1 MASLT
6 RSLGES
12 SDPKQPIK
20 VAIIDDDDNYRSLMT
35 RTVDESPDLESV
47 GSYGGGE
54 EALKAIPSSASE
66 VVLIDVR
73 MPGISGMECARQ
85 LRNVRPHLVIIMI
98 SGFDHPDTLAQA
110 LKAGADAY
118 LTKPFSIA
126 GFLQTL
132 TVCPRYLKLGAK
144 ETDAPQTFLFTPKK
158 ETPEPTATTS
168 SSLSESGHS
177 LDNAIQPQG
186 STLDPKGGRMLDD
199 PTTHKALWR
208 MVMTLE
214 QNFHTRQDLLQEASI
229 HFWLLERHH
238 PGQRLGWYLRGVR
251 FYLHHLRN
259 SGHSVDSPKRRGSQV
274 SFADNWGEW
283 EPWRNNL
290 EFDEGIIAEVH
301 ARDILYLL
309 ANRLEPID
317 QEILYALAEGF
328 GLREIARKLHVTH
341 PFVRRHRLQIASLA
355 IKLGVMP
362 TSANSLSHI
371 SSKESKS
378 AKV

>member
-6 RSLGES
+6 RLAGES
-12 SDPKQPIK
+12 GNRKEPIK
-20 VAIIDDDDNYRSLMT
+20 VAIIDDDEDYRSLMA
-35 RTVDESPDLESV
+35 RALDQSPELESV
-47 GSYGGGE
+47 GSFSGGE
-54 EALKAIPSSASE
+54 EALKGIPSSASE

-73 MPGISGMECARQ
+73 MPGMSGMECTRQ
-85 LRNVRPHLVIIMI
+85 LRNVRPGLVIIMI

-110 LKAGADAY
+110 LEAGADAY
-118 LTKPFSIA
+118 LAKPFSI
-126 GFLQTL
+126 GRFLATL
-132 TVCPRYLKLGAK
+132 AVCPRYPKLGAK
-144 ETDAPQTFLFTPKK
+144 ETHALQTFLFTPKK
-158 ETPEPTATTS
+158 QTPEPTPITS
-168 SSLSESGHS
+168 SLLSQSGQFP
-177 LDNAIQPQG
+177 DNAIQPPR
-186 STLDPKGGRMLDD
+186 STLDPKGGLMVDD

-214 QNFHTRQDLLQEASI
+214 QNFHTRQDLLQEALI

-290 EFDEGIIAEVH
+290 EFDEGMMAEVH

-341 PFVRRHRLQIASLA
+341 PFVRRHRLQIASLV
-355 IKLGVMP
+355 IKLGVIP
-362 TSANSLSHI
+362 TSADSLSHI